1 MPKLVQDEAGQ
12 IFVDEGGGVLTPVT
26 EDQALAF
33 DEGKGALMGAGM
45 AATQGLNNLSSGL
58 LSFFDDDY
66 KRINQEGRARSEA
79 LNLANPITSTAAQYL
94 PQVAAGV
101 ATSGFGVPAVAGA
114 EAVLGAATT
123 PETPLQGAALGA
135 LLGGAGELLPGAASM
150 LYGRARQ
157 GLGKV
162 GIGGT
167 ASTLDESVIPGY
179 VRPGDRM
186 SAGLEPATDSGA
198 AAFPPSPSASS
209 SPLEGPPA
217 PRMADRVAQQL
228 ELADAPRVQAMQAA
242 EGGDTRAF
250 GGLISP
256 EGLESQYGV
265 RVTDAQR
272 RLLTAMNTGEDLG
285 GARQAIIDDE
295 LLASN
300 PVIGRGRAAIRGE
313 QAQAVNNFLARELDL
328 PPNIAFTDAT
338 LSDTIDRVGQG
349 IDAIAD
355 QMGTV
360 PLGPTVRQDMADILE
375 QTTGAHKSQLK
386 TIADEILTKADRNGG
401 ALTGQEWTE
410 MRTKLNNMVDA
421 GMRQGQ
427 IGKISDAQ
435 ELLQTMTRQME
446 DALPAEAKA
455 ELKKLRKQYA
465 IAANLQ
471 RAGSVSPEGTV
482 NLRSFYGKWKQNQ
495 SKRLKGRDDVGQFLS
510 TMDVLTS
517 KRIGDSGTATRLLN
531 KGTETGVKALESI
544 PVLGPI
550 IGGAIR

>member
-1 MPKLVQDEAGQ
+1 MAKLVQDEAGQ
-12 IFVDEGGGVLTPVT
+12 IFVDEGGGVLRPVT
-26 EDQALAF
+26 EDQAGAFSRGENPLVGGAMSANEGLKSLA
-33 DEGKGALMGAGM
+33 
-45 AATQGLNNLSSGL
+45 SGL
-58 LSFFDDDY
+58 LSFVDDDY
-66 KRINQEGRARSEA
+66 KQVNQESRQKAEA
-79 LNLANPITSTAAQYL
+79 LALANPLTA
-94 PQVAAGV
+94 PV
-101 ATSGFGVPAVAGA
+101 A
-114 EAVLGAATT
+114 EAAPQIAIGAASMGAGLPGAMAIDATLGAGMS
-123 PETPLQGAALGA
+123 PEAPLQGAALGA
-135 LLGGAGELLPGAASM
+135 LLGGVGELAPGATSM
-150 LYGRARQ
+150 LYGRAKQ

-162 GIGGT
+162 GIGKAG
-167 ASTLDESVIPGY
+167 STLDESVIPGY

-186 SAGLEPATDSGA
+186 PAGAEPTPGSGA
-198 AAFPPSPSASS
+198 AASPSPPSVSS
-209 SPLEGPPA
+209 SPLEGPP
-217 PRMADRVAQQL
+217 PRMAERVAQQL
-228 ELADAPRVQAMQAA
+228 ELADAPRVQAMA
-242 EGGDTRAF
+242 EAGGDTRAF

-285 GARQAIIDDE
+285 AARQGIIDDE

-300 PVIGRGRAAIRGE
+300 PVIGRGRAAVRGE

-328 PPNIAFTDAT
+328 PPNVAFTDAT

-360 PLGPTVRQDMADILE
+360 PLGPSVRQEMADIIE
-375 QTTGAHKSQLK
+375 QTTGAHKTQLK
-386 TIADEILTKADRNGG
+386 TIADEILAKAERNGG
-401 ALTGQEWTE
+401 ALNGQEWTE

-435 ELLQTMTRQME
+435 ELLQTMTKQME
-446 DALPAEAKA
+446 DALPAEAQA
-455 ELKKLRKQYA
+455 ELRKLRKQYA

-531 KGTETGVKALESI
+531 KGTETGVRAIESI